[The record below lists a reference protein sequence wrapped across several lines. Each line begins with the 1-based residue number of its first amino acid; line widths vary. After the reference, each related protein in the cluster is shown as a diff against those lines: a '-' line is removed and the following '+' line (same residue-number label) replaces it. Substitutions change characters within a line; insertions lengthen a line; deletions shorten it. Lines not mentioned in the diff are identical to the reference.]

1 MNEEEKQN
9 VIAAIQTLP
18 EETIESWFDISE
30 PSFFAR
36 MAASVGFIRLPRQLD
51 LNNLPSQFFDDV
63 NYFTGGVNVDPDE
76 PPDRLLGGVRR
87 ALQNYY
93 VTDLTTYPDENGVR
107 TPRLVRTSLNGPNMG
122 DIGDDVARFLLAE
135 IPTPDLAPGMMFLQE
150 PQIKRNL
157 IRENPNDPNSNFRES
172 PAYFDLANLEV
183 RGIMFDE
190 DVPLQPGEKVS
201 YIDSRTR
208 ETIMQNGEYRFEEAG
223 KGKLNF
229 FYRIDGLEFKY
240 PSSKI
245 NFDDDKFNV
254 QPDFGSRGI
263 TLPGA
268 VANTREF
275 ATSFLDDDN
284 FEQTVDD
291 KVAYINRHPIR
302 PLIDNEENRA
312 ALKENVRA
320 GAKRMVKREEEI
332 RKIQRGDLDLTVW
345 DIIRGQFGMA
355 AGLGMGR
362 SVDDAL
368 KFEAMMNP
376 GDALTTRNDVDAFE
390 LRLRK

>member
-63 NYFTGGVNVDPDE
+63 NYFTGGANVDPDE

-87 ALQNYY
+87 ALQSYY

-122 DIGDDVARFLLAE
+122 DMGDDVARFLLAE

-150 PQIKRNL
+150 PQIERSL
-157 IRENPNDPNSNFRES
+157 IRENPNDPNSNFRKS
-172 PAYFDLANLEV
+172 VFGLV
-183 RGIMFDE
+183 FDE
-190 DVPLQPGEKVS
+190 DVPLQSGEKVP
-201 YIDSRTR
+201 YIDPRTR

-223 KGKLNF
+223 NGKLNF
-229 FYRIDGLEFKY
+229 FYQIDGLEFKY

-245 NFDDDKFNV
+245 GFNDNKFNV

-268 VANTREF
+268 LASTREF
-275 ATSFLDDDN
+275 GTRFLDDGN
-284 FEQTVDD
+284 FEQMVND

-302 PLIDNEENRA
+302 PLIDNEKNRA
-312 ALKENVRA
+312 ALNENVRA
-320 GAKRMVKREEEI
+320 GAERMVNREEEI
-332 RKIQRGDLDLTVW
+332 RKIQSGDLDLTAW
-345 DIIRGQFGMA
+345 DMVRGALSMA
-355 AGLGMGR
+355 GGLGFGGG
-362 SVDDAL
+362 VDDAL
-368 KFEAMMNP
+368 KFDAMLNP
-376 GDALTTRNDVDAFE
+376 GDALTTQDDVDAFE
-390 LRLRK
+390 LRLSK